1 MTEKWEEAEIQT
13 EEALQQ
19 KEAVDDGVG
28 SEFRLSVLP
37 KKIVGLVESSAIL
50 LVMLVLTLFFGC
62 FFCWPC
68 SLRDE
73 T

>member
-28 SEFRLSVLP
+28 SEFRRSVLP
-37 KKIVGLVESSAIL
+37 KKTWA
-50 LVMLVLTLFFGC
+50 
-62 FFCWPC
+62 
-68 SLRDE
+68 
-73 T
+73 